1 MLAVLLASGHAHAE
15 YVRSEDSRKA
25 DASAGTRI
33 VYKTL
38 KAELYGDKD
47 PYSLLDAAHGDY
59 NPDHAY
65 PMSNL
70 KPELV
75 ARVLKHTGG
84 PKFWLEVGS
93 FIGNSAI
100 TTAREIK
107 KAGLATSIIAV
118 DPFSGDVNMWA
129 WNKGLTGPNGFN
141 YLEMTDD
148 GAPRIY
154 ETFLANVKAQGHDDV
169 ILPVRATSLVGM
181 RLLKRLRD
189 ETRLD
194 QLPSV
199 IYLDSAHEEDETF
212 MELQNAWDTLRDG
225 GVLFGDDWGWP
236 AVHNDVTKF
245 AQSLKLEPIPM
256 TVLKSFD
263 ISTFNGFHAA
273 EQPVPGVVLVDY
285 QWLILKPKKVDLP
298 EM

>member
-70 KPELV
+70 KEGV
-75 ARVLKHTGG
+75 VDHVLKYTGG

-100 TTAREIK
+100 TTARQIK
-107 KAGLATSIIAV
+107 KAGLRTSIIAV
-118 DPFSGDVNMWA
+118 DPFTGDVNMWA
-129 WNKGLTGPNGFN
+129 WNKGLTGPNKFN
-141 YLEMTDD
+141 YMEMDST
-148 GAPRIY
+148 GSGRIY
-154 ETFLANVKAQGHDDV
+154 ETFLANVKAAGHQDTV
-169 ILPVRATSLVGM
+169 LPVRASSLVGM
-181 RLLKRLRD
+181 RLLTRLQQ
-189 ETRLD
+189 EKRLD
-194 QLPSV
+194 QLPKV
-199 IYLDSAHEEDETF
+199 IYLDSAHEKDETL
-212 MELQNAWDTLRDG
+212 MELQTAWGVLQDG
-225 GVLFGDDWGWP
+225 GILFGDDWGWS

-245 AQSLKLEPIPM
+245 AQSLNLEKLP
-256 TVLKSFD
+256 
-263 ISTFNGFHAA
+263 
-273 EQPVPGVVLVDY
+273 
-285 QWLILKPKKVDLP
+285 
-298 EM
+298 